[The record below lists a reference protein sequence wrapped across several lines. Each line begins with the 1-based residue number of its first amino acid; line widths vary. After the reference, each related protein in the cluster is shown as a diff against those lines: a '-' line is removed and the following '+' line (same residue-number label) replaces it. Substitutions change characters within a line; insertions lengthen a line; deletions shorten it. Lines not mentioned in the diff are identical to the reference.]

1 MNKVNSIAICR
12 DKFDSDEAFKNMIKD
27 TIMVL
32 LENDYI
38 MTVRYDDRGLGIV
51 VIDYESN
58 DREFGCAYPYWLI
71 PEEWEL
77 IYFERQEREDN
88 E

>member
-1 MNKVNSIAICR
+1 MNNVNSIVIVR
-12 DKFDSDEAFKNMIKD
+12 DKFDSDEAFKNAIKD
-27 TIMVL
+27 AISVL

-58 DREFGCAYPYWLI
+58 DREFGCAYPYWLSCGEYESI
-71 PEEWEL
+71 VWE
-77 IYFERQEREDN
+77 N
-88 E
+88 EA